1 MKKLITYLIQKPKI
15 TDIFVGLIILLGL
28 ITVAGMRSNFLPPE
42 PVSFINVNVVYR
54 GASPEELENDVVN
67 KIEDNIDGLK
77 GIRRVTS
84 TSEESFSNVKIEI
97 LDDADPNEVLQDV
110 TNAVDRITT
119 FPEEVESPTIF
130 KEEILNY
137 TMTVA
142 VTGSESVRELKD
154 YAKNIKDELLFSP
167 ELSQIVLSGYPEE
180 EIEVSFRESDLRT
193 YNITFDEVSAAIQ
206 RENIKASGGK
216 LKTGSENIL
225 LRLDNRSYTAYGL
238 KDIVIKTTV
247 DGKIIRLADV
257 ADVSDRFADKP
268 DRTYING
275 KKAVT
280 LKVFSRAKEDIL
292 KNAEYVNDYLNRF
305 NATHVG
311 IKAEVIEDKSIS
323 LNDAIGTLQNNA
335 WQGILLVLIVLGL
348 FLNPRIAFWVAFKIP
363 VALLGMFILSNFYDL
378 TINQVSLFGMI
389 VVLGVIVDDGVVVA
403 ENIYQKYTEGLSPL
417 QAAVKGTIEVIPA
430 IMASLATTALA
441 FSLFFFLDG
450 QLGDY
455 FSDISFVVC
464 ATLFIALMETIFIL
478 PIHIARSKALTKK
491 DRPWKITEATNNSL
505 LWFRD
510 KVYIKVI
517 RFFVR
522 KPLVGIAMVLLFMLL
537 TVGAMGA
544 GWIKGTF
551 FPTID
556 QDLITAKL
564 ELPLGTDENITNARL
579 QQIEAAIWKV
589 NEAYK
594 QKREDGEDIINFTER
609 ILGPNTDEGLVNIYM
624 MEGDRRGILSFEIA
638 DAIRREVGPI
648 PEATNLSYGSI
659 AVFGKPVSI
668 ALLGTNFEEVR
679 AAKKLL
685 RRYLEQRDDL
695 KDVTDT
701 DKVGMPELEM
711 TLTPKARFLGL
722 SEGQV
727 FNQIRKGFFGLEAQ
741 SLQRGDEE
749 VKVWLRYDEN
759 DRKRIDQLENA
770 RFITPSGASYPI
782 GEIATFSEKVGVRK
796 INHQSGI
803 REIRVEADVA
813 SLMTSVPAVLAEA
826 EATVLK
832 EIKNEYP
839 NLRYTLEG
847 EARLSGETQTSSQGP
862 STVVFILI
870 IAIVLFNYRSFGKT
884 IAILS
889 MLPFAFIGVAW
900 GSFIHNVPVSIFSIL
915 GMIALWGILINNGL
929 VLLSTYN
936 DLIRS
941 GHNGSDALKEAA
953 ISRFR
958 PIVLTTITTVFG
970 LAPLLL
976 NNSVSAQFLKPTA
989 IAIAYG
995 LIFGTILTLIFLPS
1009 MLTTINSIKVFY
1021 YKRLRR
1027 KKEVTAT
1034 SIDIELVEARKLLS

>member
-15 TDIFVGLIILLGL
+15 TDIFVGLIIVLGL
-28 ITVAGMRSNFLPPE
+28 ITVANMRSNFLPPE
-42 PVSFINVNVVYR
+42 PESFINVNVVYR
-54 GASPEELENDVVN
+54 GASPEELETDVVN

-77 GIRRVTS
+77 GVRRVTS
-84 TSEESFSNVKIEI
+84 TSEESFSNVKVEI

-119 FPEEVESPTIF
+119 FPKAVESPTIF

-137 TMTVA
+137 TMTIA
-142 VTGSESVRELKD
+142 VTGNESVRELKD

-167 ELSQIVLSGYPEE
+167 ELSQIILAGYPEE

-193 YNITFDEVSAAIQ
+193 YNIAFDEVSAAIQ

-225 LRLDNRSYTAYGL
+225 LRLDNRSYTAQGL
-238 KDIVIKTTV
+238 RNIVIKTTA
-247 DGKIIRLADV
+247 DGKIIRLQDV
-257 ADVSDRFADKP
+257 AEVKDRFADKP
-268 DRTYING
+268 DRIYING

-280 LKVFSRAKEDIL
+280 LKVFSRAQEDIL
-292 KNAEYVNDYLNRF
+292 KNAEYVNEYLSRF
-305 NATHVG
+305 NSSHEG
-311 IKAEVIEDKSIS
+311 IQAEIIEDESIS

-335 WQGILLVLIVLGL
+335 WQGILLVLIILGL
-348 FLNPRIAFWVAFKIP
+348 FLNPRVAFWVAFKIP

-403 ENIYQKYTEGLSPL
+403 ENIYQKYTDGLSPL
-417 QAAVKGTIEVIPA
+417 QAAVKGTIEVVPA

-478 PIHIARSKALTKK
+478 PIHIARSKALTKADK
-491 DRPWKITEATNNSL
+491 PWKITQATNNSL

-510 KVYIKVI
+510 KIYSKGI
-517 RFFVR
+517 RFFVKR
-522 KPLVGIAMVLLFMLL
+522 PVVGIALVIAFMIL
-537 TVGAMGA
+537 TVGAMGS
-544 GWIKGTF
+544 GLIKGTF

-556 QDLITAKL
+556 QDVITAKL
-564 ELPLGTDENITNARL
+564 ELPLGTDENLTNERL
-579 QQIEAAIWKV
+579 IQIEEAIWKV
-589 NEAYK
+589 NKVYK
-594 QKREDGEDIINFTER
+594 TKREDGEDIINYTER

-638 DAIRREVGPI
+638 DAIRQEVGPI

-679 AAKKLL
+679 EAKKML
-685 RRYLEQRDDL
+685 RTYLEQRDDL

-701 DKVGMPELEM
+701 DKLGMPELEM
-711 TLTPKARFLGL
+711 KLTPKARFLGL

-727 FNQIRKGFFGLEAQ
+727 FDQIRKGFFGLEAQ

-749 VKVWLRYDEN
+749 VKVWLRYDET
-759 DRKRIDQLENA
+759 DRKRIEQLQNA

-782 GEIATFSEKVGVRK
+782 GEIATFHQKEGVRE
-796 INHQSGI
+796 INHQNGI

-813 SLMTSVPAVLAEA
+813 SLMASVPAVLGEA

-832 EIKNEYP
+832 DIKQKFP

-847 EARLSGETQTSSQGP
+847 EARLSKETQDSSQGP
-862 STVVFILI
+862 STIVFILI

-884 IAILS
+884 LAILS
-889 MLPFAFIGVAW
+889 MLPFAFVGVAW

-936 DLIRS
+936 DLIKTGKDS
-941 GHNGSDALKEAA
+941 KEALKEAA

-995 LIFGTILTLIFLPS
+995 LIFGTVLTLIFLPS
-1009 MLTTINSIKVFY
+1009 MLTAINAIKVFY
-1021 YKRLRR
+1021 HRILRR
-1027 KKEVTAT
+1027 RKHATAT
-1034 SIDIELVEARKLLS
+1034 SIDIELVEERRLLS